1 VKGKVV
7 WDRHAVYAG
16 LKTVGECRPLLLTEL
31 RDMLNRYHG
40 TGHSV
45 RYWDVLAGMWLEQF
59 MHVCYAAWM
68 EACASDTDTDVSA
81 LSVPVLDHLVT
92 PLEFSNRV
100 AGGEDLVDNLVT
112 AMKRFVLCA
121 RPIARLSKNE
131 SGIIKGEVR
140 PGGIRH
146 AVRMVLFRFVFSRTP
161 RVVICAPYF
170 QCSQREWM
178 TVLWKWRDWAC
189 MDGFEEAPVVPFE
202 YDNEWRNNES
212 ERKDDLSGFAGAL
225 SFLLPLCVPAVFL
238 EGYERFRAEALALRE
253 HRPAIAY
260 TANALHYNMLF
271 KLCAAEWSERGTVL
285 LSHQHGGG
293 YGLDRIH
300 AIEDFETRVTD
311 RFYSWGWSRDDRQVK
326 PMSIGVYRPR
336 VKRNHR
342 QILLN
347 CIDFPKAVYRLHFH
361 PMPGT
366 METMIS
372 ETIDFL
378 EAFPDHNDFLIR
390 PYATDYGWGLVQRIM
405 AAAPRARYDHGSK
418 HRNIYMS
425 YAESGLVVHNYLGTS
440 WLQTL
445 GLNIPTICF
454 YDRETYEFRD
464 EARPYI
470 ERLESVGILHR
481 TGRAAAAFIR
491 DRQGNVGDWWMNDA
505 VQEARGAF
513 CSRYTRYS
521 DHWAEDWEKEFKEIL
536 AASGDGAKPVG
547 TDKSNERSTI
557 RRMI

>member
-1 VKGKVV
+1 VKSKVI

-16 LKTVGECRPLLLTEL
+16 LKTVEECRPLLLTKL
-31 RDMLNRYHG
+31 RDILNRYHG
-40 TGHSV
+40 TEHSM

-68 EACASDTDTDVSA
+68 EAGASAADTDVSA
-81 LSVPVLDHLVT
+81 PSVPVLEHLVT
-92 PLEFSNRV
+92 PLDFSDRVVSGREFM
-100 AGGEDLVDNLVT
+100 ANLVT
-112 AMKRFVLCA
+112 AMGRFILSA
-121 RPIARLSKNE
+121 RPIARLSTNG
-131 SGIIKGEVR
+131 SGVINGEVR
-140 PGGIRH
+140 SAGIKHTLRV
-146 AVRMVLFRFVFSRTP
+146 ALSRFIFSRTP

-170 QCSQREWM
+170 QCSKTEWVR
-178 TVLWKWRDWAC
+178 VLWKWRNWAC
-189 MDGFEEAPVVPFE
+189 MDDFEEAPVVSFE
-202 YDNEWRNNES
+202 YDNEWRNKES

-238 EGYERFRAEALALRE
+238 EGYEGFRTQALALRE

-366 METMIS
+366 METMIY
-372 ETIDFL
+372 ETIGFL
-378 EAFPDHNDFLIR
+378 EAFPDHSDFLIR
-390 PYATDYGWGLVQRIM
+390 PYATDYGWGLMDRIV
-405 AAAPRARYDHGSK
+405 AAAPRARYDHGSR
-418 HRNIYMS
+418 HQNIYVS
-425 YAESGLVVHNYLGTS
+425 YGESGLVVHNYLGTS

-445 GLNIPTICF
+445 GLNIPTVCF
-454 YDRETYEFRD
+454 YDPETYEFRS
-464 EARPYI
+464 EARPFI
-470 ERLESVGILHR
+470 ERLESSGILHR

-491 DRQGNVGDWWMNDA
+491 ERQGNMRDWWMNDS
-505 VQEARGAF
+505 VQEAREAF

-521 DHWAEDWEKEFKEIL
+521 DHWAEDWEKEFREIL
-536 AASGDGAKPVG
+536 TAKGDEANPAG
-547 TDKSNERSTI
+547 TDRSDERPTI